1 MDFVLLVLDAQHFI
15 SLLKIGLNKV
25 LVTLSG
31 IISEYDELGFRPT
44 MSARSGLVQSS
55 QSQSANVTSPVIARG
70 KRIMDHRGSTYKA
83 DFSFNILL
91 CHILSPL
98 LIALFRFGIFGRA
111 NTKAA
116 PTSKTRR
123 YWYVRCCCIC

>member
-1 MDFVLLVLDAQHFI
+1 MDFVLLVLDSQHFI
-15 SLLKIGLNKV
+15 SLLKICLDKV

-44 MSARSGLVQSS
+44 MSARSGFVQSS
-55 QSQSANVTSPVIARG
+55 QSQSANMTSSVIARG
-70 KRIMDHRGSTYKA
+70 KRIMDHRGSAYKA
-83 DFSFNILL
+83 DFSFNILV
-91 CHILSPL
+91 CHILPPL

-111 NTKAA
+111 ITKAA

-123 YWYVRCCCIC
+123 DWYVRCCCIC

>member
-1 MDFVLLVLDAQHFI
+1 MLLVLDAQYFI
-15 SLLKIGLNKV
+15 SLLKVGLNKV

-55 QSQSANVTSPVIARG
+55 QSQSANVTSPVIAWG
-70 KRIMDHRGSTYKA
+70 KRVMDHGGSTYKA

-91 CHILSPL
+91 RHVLPL
-98 LIALFRFGIFGRA
+98 PLIALFRFGIFGRA
-111 NTKAA
+111 ITKAA
-116 PTSKTRR
+116 PISKTRR